1 MIHQSA
7 YSHMGRVSQ
16 SAIKRRTQ
24 NRNTNPFDLLYN
36 ETECYICH
44 NFGHKATE
52 CNLKENK
59 TEPKMKYTAE
69 RNVWRKKESSHCN
82 LVLSV

>member
-1 MIHQSA
+1 MIHQLA
-7 YSHMGRVSQ
+7 YNHMGRVSQ
-16 SAIKRRTQ
+16 SAVKRRMK

-36 ETECYICH
+36 ETECYICY
-44 NFGHKATE
+44 NFGHKATK

-69 RNVWRKKESSHCN
+69 
-82 LVLSV
+82 